1 MKKKA
6 ARNLVLGDQLV
17 MVRDGSYNAC
27 FKSGDIVIFDRH
39 KNSQKMDVLGLWE
52 GRELAQTID
61 RKDVEPYKQTP
72 CDALGYKV
80 GDLFLVV
87 GDNQRESFV
96 AGSIV
101 ELVEDDGSYF
111 PYFKLV
117 TGTRNGCL
125 HSLEYFPLSLVRPHT
140 KRPHEALRE
149 KYKAGQ
155 EWEFKMP
162 FSEDWHD
169 CGRLKKPTEPL
180 WHEGREYRLKPQ
192 TSPQK
197 IIGAGPE
204 PLEAELYCVV
214 AGYTDRMFATRA
226 MALLECQKKV
236 KKLYALFP
244 EQNYRVMRLV
254 PHDNNAD
261 VTVQK

>member
-27 FKSGDIVIFDRH
+27 FKSGDRVSFQWH

-61 RKDVEPYKQTP
+61 RKDVELYKQTP
-72 CDALGYKV
+72 CDALGYKI
-80 GDLFLVV
+80 GDMFEVFI
-87 GDNQRESFV
+87 GSDNSFS

-101 ELVEDDGSYF
+101 ELVEDDGSNC
-111 PYFKLV
+111 PRFKLV
-117 TGTRNGCL
+117 TGRCGGTWSPFC
-125 HSLEYFPLSLVRPHT
+125 HCWLESVKPHT
-140 KRPHEALRE
+140 
-149 KYKAGQ
+149 
-155 EWEFKMP
+155 
-162 FSEDWHD
+162 
-169 CGRLKKPTEPL
+169 PL
-180 WHEGREYRLKPQ
+180 PQ

-214 AGYTDRMFATRA
+214 AGDTDRMCTTRA
-226 MALLECQKKV
+226 MTLLECQKKAERMC
-236 KKLYALFP
+236 ALFP